1 MRFTIFA
8 LAVAGASLTC
18 ACSPGSTTPETTSE
32 TTSANAEAVSIRNLA
47 ATDVARPA
55 GEPDRIRGR
64 LIPTPSDTSSRYY
77 LLRERKALTDTH
89 IAIIRQERGNRVA
102 YARAEVDCG
111 NRLFHVLGTGP
122 NRALVE
128 TNIAHDGPLRPIKGL
143 PLRVELAS
151 FVCQA
156 AGTPLKAA

>member
-1 MRFTIFA
+1 MRFNTLA
-8 LAVAGASLTC
+8 LAVAGATLAC
-18 ACSPGSTTPETTSE
+18 ACSPTPTADNAATTNDT
-32 TTSANAEAVSIRNLA
+32 VSLRNLA
-47 ATDVARPA
+47 DTEVARPA
-55 GEPDRIRGR
+55 REAYKIEGR

-89 IAIIRQERGNRVA
+89 IAIIRQEHDNRIA
-102 YARAEVDCG
+102 YARAEVDCDK
-111 NRLFHVLGTGP
+111 RLFHVLGTGP

-143 PLRVELAS
+143 PLREELAS
-151 FVCQA
+151 FVCQV